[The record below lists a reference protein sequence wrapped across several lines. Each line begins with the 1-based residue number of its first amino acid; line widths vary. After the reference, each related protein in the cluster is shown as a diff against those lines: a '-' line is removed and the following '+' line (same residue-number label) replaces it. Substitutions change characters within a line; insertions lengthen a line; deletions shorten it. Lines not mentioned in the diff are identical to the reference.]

1 MSTTE
6 QLLHFDKNAVP
17 ALLGDSREFVES
29 VLQMVVGEVQRA
41 IAAIKQHVATQN
53 LPLISAE
60 AHKLYGTA
68 LTAGLP
74 ALGELSQQLELMKEW
89 DAEKIAALVPQLQG
103 EAQTAVTE
111 INAFLAQSKQ
121 SGSL

>member
-29 VLQMVVGEVQRA
+29 VLQMVVGEVERA

-103 EAQTAVTE
+103 EAQTAITE

>member
-29 VLQMVVGEVQRA
+29 VLEMVVGEVQRA
-41 IAAIKQHVATQN
+41 ITAIQQHTATQN

-103 EAQTAVTE
+103 EAQTAITE

-121 SGSL
+121 SGGL